1 MQSSKFASY
10 FGGIGHALSARDYRI
25 YWYAHVFSSH
35 GVWMHRMAVGVLIF
49 QLTDSP
55 AWLGFIGFVYSL
67 PLMLLGP
74 IAGAIADRFGIRR
87 TAIIAIVVTIAL
99 ACLMAGLTL
108 GRVMTPALL
117 AAFVIVLGSVHVFD
131 CLSAATG
138 WRRRSRS
145 TRPHSTPRRSPARY
159 WPPRFWRWA
168 TVCRRCRAGDRFR
181 YLRAD
186 HGGAA
191 VRHSRDADARS

>member
-10 FGGIGHALSARDYRI
+10 FGGISHALSARDYRI

-55 AWLGFIGFVYSL
+55 AWLGFIRFVYSL

-87 TAIIAIVVTIAL
+87 TAIIAIIVTIAL
-99 ACLMAGLTL
+99 TCLNQVVRKPASVTKSGRHL
-108 GRVMTPALL
+108 GGK
-117 AAFVIVLGSVHVFD
+117 IS
-131 CLSAATG
+131 
-138 WRRRSRS
+138 RRRSRN
-145 TRPHSTPRRSPARY
+145 RFLTPRLSY
-159 WPPRFWRWA
+159 
-168 TVCRRCRAGDRFR
+168 
-181 YLRAD
+181 AD
-186 HGGAA
+186 KG
-191 VRHSRDADARS
+191 

>member
-1 MQSSKFASY
+1 MQLSKFASY
-10 FGGIGHALSARDYRI
+10 FGGISHALSARDYRI

-87 TAIIAIVVTIAL
+87 TAIIAIIVTIAL
-99 ACLMAGLTL
+99 TSLMAGLTL
-108 GRVMTPALL
+108 GRFL
-117 AAFVIVLGSVHVFD
+117 VFGG
-131 CLSAATG
+131 LFGAS
-138 WRRRSRS
+138 
-145 TRPHSTPRRSPARY
+145 SP
-159 WPPRFWRWA
+159 
-168 TVCRRCRAGDRFR
+168 
-181 YLRAD
+181 
-186 HGGAA
+186 
-191 VRHSRDADARS
+191 